1 MDFRLTEEQKM
12 VQQMARE
19 FAENEMMPYVS
30 EWEEKNEIPMELYQK
45 MAKLGMLGGP
55 VPEEYGG
62 AGMDYVAYHLMI
74 EEIARACSSVRTS
87 VSVHTSLAQ
96 TTIMLF
102 ASEEQKQKYLV
113 PLAKG
118 EKLGAWAATEPDAG
132 SDLANL
138 QTAAVLDGEEW
149 VLNGSKIF
157 ISNGD
162 IADVVIVIARKK
174 GTKKHEGIC
183 AFIVEKGT
191 PGFTPGKVEIGS
203 KLGLRAS
210 HTAELIFEDCRIPKE
225 NIVGEVGQG
234 WEIAMKTLNSG
245 RLSVAAGAVGI
256 ARACLEESIKF
267 AKERIAFGRPI
278 AAFQMIREKIAQMS
292 TEIDAARFL
301 VLRAAQKRD
310 LGKDNTLESSMAKLF
325 SAQVVMKAA
334 DDAVQIHGG
343 YGYSSEFPVERYFRD
358 AKVCSIYEGTN
369 EIQKIVI
376 AKNVIGEVDR

>member
-19 FAENEMMPYVS
+19 FAENEMMPHAA
-30 EWEEKNEIPMELYQK
+30 EWEKNNEIPMELYRK
-45 MAKLGMLGGP
+45 MAELGMLGGP
-55 VPEEYGG
+55 IPEEYGG

-74 EEIARACSSVRTS
+74 EEIARACSSVRTT
-87 VSVHTSLAQ
+87 VSVHTSLAS
-96 TTIMLF
+96 TTLLLF
-102 ASEEQKQKYLV
+102 GSEEQKQKYLV
-113 PLAKG
+113 PMAKG
-118 EKLGAWAATEPDAG
+118 EKLGAWALTEPDAG
-132 SDLANL
+132 SDPANL
-138 QTAAVLDGEEW
+138 RTNAKLDGDEW
-149 VLNGSKIF
+149 VLNGTKVF

-162 IADVVIVIARKK
+162 IADVVIVFARKE
-174 GTKKHEGIC
+174 GTTKHEGIC

-191 PGFTPGKVEIGS
+191 PGFRPGKVEIGS

-234 WEIAMKTLNSG
+234 WKIAMKTLDSG

-256 ARACLEESIKF
+256 ARACLEESVKF
-267 AKERIAFGRPI
+267 ARERIAFGRPI
-278 AAFQMIREKIAQMS
+278 GAFQLIKEMIAQMS

-301 VLRAAQKRD
+301 VLRAAHKRD
-310 LGKDNTLESSMAKLF
+310 LDEDNTLEVSMAKLY

-334 DDAVQIHGG
+334 DYAVQIHGG

-369 EIQKIVI
+369 EIQKIII
-376 AKNVIGEVDR
+376 ARNVIGELER